1 MAGKQNLDTATAAGL
16 ALGLGS
22 MLGAMVLEFNHLNP
36 DLGSEFLQCSAI
48 LIIFG
53 GSFGCAMIGA
63 SMEDAMKIGVY
74 TRIAFFGEHHDP
86 KHLIDTVVKLA
97 ETARKD
103 GILALESKRAQL
115 KDEYPFL
122 AAGLGLVIDGTPPE
136 RTKNVLT
143 EEIYAMEQRHAVGV
157 AFFNALGGFAP
168 TMGIIGTVMG
178 LIAALALAGE
188 GGGDSSKV
196 VGAIA
201 TAFIATFYG
210 VCAANLVFLPIGS
223 KLQARNAEEVHMKMV
238 QVEAILAIQSGDSP
252 RWIGSFLQV
261 YFQRSKVSTGEEQQ

>member
-1 MAGKQNLDTATAAGL
+1 MAEKTSLDKGTAIGV
-16 ALGLGS
+16 GLGIGS
-22 MLGAMVLEFNHLNP
+22 VLMAMLLEFQHLNP
-36 DLGSEFLQCSAI
+36 DFGTEFLQLSAI

-53 GSFGCAMIGA
+53 GSFGCAMIGFPLEEA
-63 SMEDAMKIGVY
+63 LKFPALL
-74 TRIAFFGEHHDP
+74 RIAFFGPHEDP
-86 KHLIDTVVKLA
+86 RHLIDTVVKLA

-115 KDEYPFL
+115 KEEFPFL
-122 AAGLGLVIDGTPPE
+122 ATGLGLVIDGTPPE

-143 EEIYAMEQRHAVGV
+143 EEIFSMEQRHAVGV
-157 AFFNALGGFAP
+157 NFFNALGGFAP

-188 GGGDSSKV
+188 GDSSKV

-210 VCAANLVFLPIGS
+210 VAVANLVFLPIGA
-223 KLQARNAEEVHMKMV
+223 KLQARNSEEVHMKMV
-238 QVEAILAIQSGDSP
+238 QIEAILAIQSGDSP

-261 YFQRSKVSTGEEQQ
+261 YFQKSKVAGAEEEGK

>member
-1 MAGKQNLDTATAAGL
+1 MAEKTSLDLGTAIGL
-16 ALGLGS
+16 SLGIGS
-22 MLGAMVLEFNHLNP
+22 VLAAMVLEFNHLNP
-36 DLGSEFLQCSAI
+36 DLGTEFLQMSAI
-48 LIIFG
+48 IIIFG
-53 GSFGCAMIGA
+53 GSFGCAMTGFPLEEA
-63 SMEDAMKIGVY
+63 LKFPALM
-74 TRIAFFGEHHDP
+74 RIAFFGPKEDP
-86 KHLIDTVVKLA
+86 KHLIETVVKLA

-122 AAGLGLVIDGTPPE
+122 ATGLGLVIDGTPPE

-143 EEIYAMEQRHAVGV
+143 EEIYSMETRHAAGVG
-157 AFFNALGGFAP
+157 FFNALGGFAP

-178 LIAALALAGE
+178 LIAALALAGS
-188 GGGDSSKV
+188 GDSSKV

-210 VCAANLVFLPIGS
+210 VSVANLFCLPVGA

-238 QVEAILAIQSGDSP
+238 QIEAILAIQSGDSP

-261 YFQRSKVSTGEEQQ
+261 YFQKSKVSTGEEQ